1 MTDITQTIALI
12 AISLFIMLVSL
23 LAWVFISA
31 TGKSISLRWS
41 GLGMNLTI
49 EKFNNSRETES
60 ITKGEGNELS

>member
-31 TGKSISLRWS
+31 TGRSISLRWS

-49 EKFNNSRETES
+49 EKFNNSQETES
-60 ITKGEGNELS
+60 ITKGGENELS

>member
-31 TGKSISLRWS
+31 TGRSISLRWS

-49 EKFNNSRETES
+49 EKFNNSQETES